1 MLIYRIFYALGQEMK
16 FSSYEKI
23 NSVSMEYHEHIYMRK
38 KNQEITDKKILEE
51 ILSEAKICRIAM
63 SDNDKPYLLPFNYG
77 YRDNSIYIHSAPE
90 GKKIDLLKKN
100 NYVCFETE
108 QKAVIV
114 KHDQACKWATV
125 YRSVVGYGNI
135 EIITDFNE
143 KQKGLEI
150 IMTHNGAPY
159 NISFEKKQVDTI
171 VILKLVIEQISGKQ
185 SGNWNKIQDK
195 NEYEINSD
203 RLYLREISWND
214 LPNIHRLHLYP
225 EVDEFNTLGIPK
237 SIDITQE
244 VIRPAIEDKMN
255 EVRKKIIW
263 AIFEKESDKFI
274 GEAGITL
281 SANKF
286 KLGEIYYK
294 LMPIYWGKG
303 YGTEVATALISFGF
317 GKMKLHKVEAGVA
330 TENIRSVK
338 VLEKAGMT
346 REGLRRKILPIRG
359 EWKDNYH
366 YAIVEDDLLP

>member
-1 MLIYRIFYALGQEMK
+1 
-16 FSSYEKI
+16 
-23 NSVSMEYHEHIYMRK
+23 MEYHEHIYMRK

-150 IMTHNGAPY
+150 IMTHNGAPD

-244 VIRPAIEDKMN
+244 VIRPAIEDKVN

-303 YGTEVATALISFGF
+303 YGTEVATALISFGL